1 MVGEYYDDEE
11 EFEPIEGYCM
21 RCRESVEIENP
32 KPVWTRKGLPATRG
46 ECSICGGTV
55 FRMGKTH
62 QHDEKNRPEAVEV
75 GDSSKRNRPKLER
88 DTVYVT
94 YDASDEELAQQL
106 GADLEKVG
114 IAVWMHEYDGDTNWA
129 SGVHPALVECSRMVY
144 VMSSHA
150 LASEPV
156 INAWTYF
163 RDQRKPI
170 VIAQVEGVDPP
181 DRIRRSPRFD
191 FQSDYKRAFREML
204 NALNS

>member
-1 MVGEYYDDEE
+1 MVGEYYEDE

-21 RCRESVEIENP
+21 RCRESVDIENA

-55 FRMGKTH
+55 FRMGKTY
-62 QHDEKNRPEAVEV
+62 QHDEGNRPEAVQV
-75 GDSSKRNRPKLER
+75 GDGKRNRPKLER
-88 DTVYVT
+88 DTVYIT
-94 YDASDEELAQQL
+94 YAEYDEEIAQQI

-114 IAVWMHEYDGDTNWA
+114 VAVWLHEHDGSTNWA
-129 SGVHPALVECSRMVY
+129 SGVHPALVECARMVY
-144 VMSSHA
+144 VMSNHA
-150 LASEPV
+150 LDSDPV

-163 RDQRKPI
+163 RDERKPI
-170 VIAQVEGVDPP
+170 VIAQVEAVPPP

-191 FQSDYKRAFREML
+191 FASEYKRAFREML